1 MAWGFTEKEYA
12 VIEANRE
19 VCIDD
24 DGYWLQYEQE
34 RLKDKCEALGLW
46 VDDHHP
52 ADFDIVR
59 PEEPGDEPACY
70 AALNPDYGCA
80 VCTLENWRTL
90 FDNLFD
96 EYGDFSEPA
105 SEALVSAAYRNW
117 LVDVGSEY
125 SEAGRYHRR
134 LRRFV
139 LHGSDDDVPADDMDA
154 GWTVDNISTC
164 LEDSINAVLD
174 EFEHFA
180 VDTYNYRTTDRHVWE
195 YLCENNLLDD
205 EDLED
210 DDEEEN
216 DDECEG

>member
-1 MAWGFTEKEYA
+1 MAWGFTDKELEI
-12 VIEANRE
+12 IEAHRE

-34 RLKDKCEALGLW
+34 RLKEKCEALGLW

-59 PEEPGDEPACY
+59 PKEPGDEPACY
-70 AALNPDYGCA
+70 AALDPDYGCA

-90 FDNLFD
+90 FDNLFAEYD
-96 EYGDFSEPA
+96 EFSEPA
-105 SEALVSAAYRNW
+105 SEALGSAAYREW
-117 LVDVGSEY
+117 VVEVGGEY
-125 SEAGRYHRR
+125 GDEQPRR
-134 LRRFV
+134 VRRRFV
-139 LHGSDDDVPADDMDA
+139 LHGSDDVIPAADMEA

-174 EFEHFA
+174 EFEYFA
-180 VDTYNYRTTDRHVWE
+180 VDTYNYLTTDSHVWE
-195 YLCENNLLDD
+195 HLCENGLLDD
-205 EDLED
+205 EDLE